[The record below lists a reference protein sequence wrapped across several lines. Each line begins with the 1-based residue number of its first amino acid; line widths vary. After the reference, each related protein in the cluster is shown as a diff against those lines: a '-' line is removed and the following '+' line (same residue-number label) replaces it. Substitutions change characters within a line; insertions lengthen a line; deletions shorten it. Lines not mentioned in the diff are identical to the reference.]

1 MQEIQVRSQGLE
13 DALEEE
19 MTAHSSI
26 LAWKIS
32 YTEEPGGYS
41 PWGLHELDMTEHTAQ
56 DSPYMYNIFLY

>member
-1 MQEIQVRSQGLE
+1 
-13 DALEEE
+13 

-56 DSPYMYNIFLY
+56 DSPYMYNICLY